1 LKESSKQQD
10 EKPAE
15 GDKDRDEDGEEDDI
29 EMKDPSMFIENQDM
43 TKGAKLTMTFN
54 DGLAI

>member
-1 LKESSKQQD
+1 M
-10 EKPAE
+10 E
-15 GDKDRDEDGEEDDI
+15 GDRDEENEEDDI

>member
-1 LKESSKQQD
+1 
-10 EKPAE
+10 
-15 GDKDRDEDGEEDDI
+15 
-29 EMKDPSMFIENQDM
+29 MKDPSMFIENQDM